1 MDKNESISNWQAYI
15 NKYILPN
22 HSQWNDHAYA
32 ALPPSAIKRY
42 LIATHWSV
50 ARGPTILG
58 RKESSVETVTK
69 FLAFFPT
76 VQSTIYI
83 IVELQREDQTNDVPS
98 PNLRLGGNSAKE
110 KQKEN
115 TPTIKTE
122 PAENFDIVT
131 SSHISSQHVSIQYE
145 SFW

>member
-1 MDKNESISNWQAYI
+1 M
-15 NKYILPN
+15 
-22 HSQWNDHAYA
+22 
-32 ALPPSAIKRY
+32 
-42 LIATHWSV
+42 

-69 FLAFFPT
+69 FLAFFPM

-83 IVELQREDQTNDVPS
+83 IIKLQREDQSNDVLS
-98 PNLRLGGNSAKE
+98 PILRLGGNCAKE
-110 KQKEN
+110 KQKSN
-115 TPTIKTE
+115 TPTINTE

-131 SSHISSQHVSIQYE
+131 SSHISSQHVGIQYE